1 MRANRESVSAGGEK
15 CEKPAT
21 VPIDDVYEPA
31 TDWKIGEELSVEKGC
46 TKSINMLLGIS
57 S

>member
-1 MRANRESVSAGGEK
+1 MRANRESVSAGGEQ
-15 CEKPAT
+15 CEKPAA

-31 TDWKIGEELSVEKGC
+31 TDWKIGEELSVEGC